1 MGPAEENQF
10 YCEHIAMVV
19 RSYYQ
24 LTGKQIGVGMLR
36 HQGLDLAADSAF
48 AQSLFNA
55 PFALISH
62 GTEAEP
68 RFNYANKTAM
78 KLFNMTWDEITNL
91 QSRYSAEQPSRVER
105 MQLLNEVKA
114 KGYIENYSGV
124 RIAQGGRRFCIEQ
137 ACVWNL
143 TDNDGHHR
151 GQAAMFSDWHYL

>member
-1 MGPAEENQF
+1 MEPAEENRF

-24 LTGKQIGVGMLR
+24 LTGKQIGVGAPC
-36 HQGLDLAADSAF
+36 HQQPDLVTDSAF

-68 RFNYANKTAM
+68 LFNYANKTAM
-78 KLFNMTWDEITNL
+78 KLFNMTWNEITNL
-91 QSRYSAEQPSRVER
+91 QSRYSAEQPSRAER
-105 MQLLNEVKA
+105 AQLLNEVKA

-124 RIAQGGRRFCIEQ
+124 RIAQGGGRFYIEQ
-137 ACVWNL
+137 ASVWNL
-143 TDNDGHHR
+143 TDNEGRYR